1 VNTAEGSPNGG
12 IMGEC
17 VRTHD
22 WAATPLGPAETWPQ
36 SLRTALSI
44 MLNSA
49 FPTYL
54 AWGPELTSFYNDA
67 YIPILGDKPNSLG
80 RPFPEVWSEVWDTI
94 GPITKRAMEGEASYF
109 EDLPLTLMRRG
120 YPEATWFSFSYSPIR
135 DETGGIGGILCTVH
149 ETTQRVHV
157 ETALREIEARLLSA
171 IDLVGLS
178 PYTWN
183 PVTGAL
189 DWDARLKAMW
199 GLPPDAHVDEEVFLS
214 GIHPEDR
221 PRVEATIA
229 RCSDPAGAG
238 VYAIEYRVIG
248 IGDGIERWVSTHG
261 RTTFQHGRPVAFIGA
276 ALDITERRR
285 AEAALRESEE
295 RFRQFAENS
304 INTLWILNFE
314 TMHLEYLS
322 PAFEVVWGELR
333 EGALGDPSRWSRFLH
348 PDDLQ
353 SARGALDLVRLGEAI
368 TEEFRIVRS
377 DGAVRWIRNTFFPI
391 RNAQGQIR
399 RAGGIAQDITRYNGR
414 FVYVVDAEETA
425 HGGLSHLLRDAGY
438 RVRVFSSGKSFLEAA
453 PALAAGCVVL
463 DICRSGADGLIVPR
477 ELKARRIGLPVIA
490 LGDAKGDVT
499 FVVQVMKAGAVDF
512 LPVPYGSDQLLAAV
526 ASAEAGT
533 HEEDEQNQEADRARL
548 RIAEMSEREREVL
561 AGLLAGKTNKAIGR
575 DIGLSPRTVET
586 HRARVMQRLGVQTLS
601 QAVLIATS
609 AGFQSPS
616 PGLNVS
622 EGSGSPET

>member
-214 GIHPEDR
+214 GVHPEDR
-221 PRVEATIA
+221 PRVEAAIA

-463 DICRSGADGLIVPR
+463 DICRSGADGLVVPR

-575 DIGLSPRTVET
+575 DIGLSPRTIET
-586 HRARVMQRLGVQTLS
+586 DRARVMQRLGVQTLS